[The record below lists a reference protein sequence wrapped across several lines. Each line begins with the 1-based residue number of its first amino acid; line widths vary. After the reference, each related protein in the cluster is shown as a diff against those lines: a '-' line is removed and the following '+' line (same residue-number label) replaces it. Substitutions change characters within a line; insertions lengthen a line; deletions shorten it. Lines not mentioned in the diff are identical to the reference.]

1 MKKKKDGL
9 IKGMIAAAIIFVVG
23 FILTVCFGVYL
34 GADAVRHIASG
45 ETFEE
50 FVEERF
56 PNIGFDDGQ
65 TVNESQTEKCH
76 GADSAFMQIRENRD
90 GQCSTLRRVSSG
102 AELVKQNQGM
112 TVCFSKKRDDICHVG
127 RKGT

>member
-23 FILTVCFGVYL
+23 FILTVCFGAYL

-56 PNIGFDDGQ
+56 PNIDFDDGQ
-65 TVNESQTEKCH
+65 TVNESQTEKSMLPS
-76 GADSAFMQIRENRD
+76 GSALEISAPYGDIKIKASDST
-90 GQCSTLRRVSSG
+90 G
-102 AELVKQNQGM
+102 
-112 TVCFSKKRDDICHVG
+112 
-127 RKGT
+127 